1 MVNMKLPSA
10 RHLSLTHG
18 KIRRSRTGCAAVN
31 VRVDNPQNFSV
42 IDQSYERNLMR
53 KLVIFFFFLAIACDK
68 EDDPEKFSS
77 LNGYWVVRTPDEA
90 TTVTF
95 RIAVDA
101 DNNTVIDRA
110 SVQHDG
116 NDYNSEPIDAALII
130 ASPTEIES
138 LTLVSGRLIIRFLAM
153 TANSD
158 FTQLQIDNSI
168 FTIDGA
174 FREFSMIQATRN

>member
-1 MVNMKLPSA
+1 M
-10 RHLSLTHG
+10 
-18 KIRRSRTGCAAVN
+18 
-31 VRVDNPQNFSV
+31 
-42 IDQSYERNLMR
+42 MR
-53 KLVIFFFFLAIACDK
+53 KLVIFIFLLGVACDQD
-68 EDDPEKFSS
+68 DDPEKFSS
-77 LNGYWVVRTPDEA
+77 FNGYWIVRTPDEA

-101 DNNTVIDRA
+101 DSNTIIDRA

-116 NDYNSEPIDAALII
+116 EDLDADPIDGALIVT
-130 ASPTEIES
+130 SPAEIES
-138 LTLVSGRLIIRFLAM
+138 LTLVSDRLIIRFLTM

-158 FTQLQIDNSI
+158 FTQMQIDNSI